1 MCVYIYICG
10 KSDFNRGNQANFR
23 INEFFQSQSFNK
35 RGHKNSTACLWAFSR
50 PRTDTLFGRTP
61 TERERG
67 YGTPMVWTCGSRS
80 IVHLPWKFSISAGIL
95 WNVRKRSK
103 FRKGS
108 FNESMIFPVKL
119 LSMPLNLFNSR
130 LYNILANF
138 SNCVDFVIK

>member
-1 MCVYIYICG
+1 MCVYI
-10 KSDFNRGNQANFR
+10 SAGNPTLTEETRR
-23 INEFFQSQSFNK
+23 IFELTSFSKAKALTNVAIK
-35 RGHKNSTACLWAFSR
+35 IQ
-50 PRTDTLFGRTP
+50 PRAYGRFLAREP
-61 TERERG
+61 IRYLAERQREREASR
-67 YGTPMVWTCGSRS
+67 GTPMVWTCGSRS